1 MNKTGEYPNIDQ
13 MACEFE
19 KLTTGELR
27 RRYAEYYEYTTQS
40 RNRGHLISKI
50 LWAVQRDIHGD
61 ISEAAKARA
70 LKIADDRDIRERFP
84 RRPPSSKKQ
93 LSLSTKSSYVPGTVF
108 TRVYKGEEYHVT
120 VLENG
125 FEYDGRWFKS
135 LSAIAREITGT
146 QWNGKLFF
154 KLKEVTR

>member
-1 MNKTGEYPNIDQ
+1 MNKTGEHPDIDQ
-13 MACEFE
+13 MARELE

-27 RRYAEYYEYTTQS
+27 RRYAEHYEYTTQS

-70 LKIADDRDIRERFP
+70 LEIADDRDIRERFP
-84 RRPPSSKKQ
+84 RRPSSSSKQ
-93 LSLSTKSSYVPGTVF
+93 LNLSAKSSYVPGTVF
-108 TRVYKGEEYHVT
+108 TRVYKGEEYRVT

-125 FEYDGRWFKS
+125 FEHDGRWFKS

-154 KLKEVTR
+154 KLKEVAR